1 MFLLAFPILLLA
13 TLALGLWTIE
23 RLRLTPENPVE
34 HGWIASTLGLLVLG
48 TAFTVLGFAQILN
61 PVGLW
66 IVVLASIALGFAELR
81 WYVLRDHWTPVRDQ
95 WRDLAWP
102 WKLATVIGI
111 ALLLTQG
118 LLSLA
123 PNTQWDTLA
132 HHFLVPEMFLK
143 WGGIYDLQQVQQS
156 YFPSLFQM
164 LYAGGM
170 GLGGEQTASLL
181 GWWWSTLVILG
192 LVVIGQR
199 IWRLEAGIAAG
210 IIMLTQ
216 ELYSKQLQGG
226 WADSG
231 VALFVLLATYGLVRH
246 WERPRI
252 VLPPYTPGYV
262 CGTALLTMKRLK
274 EEAMSESEGDPIA
287 PPETL
292 AKPLPPE
299 PPAMT
304 PASPAPP
311 SSPGPH
317 ADLVFSQHRSRLAMP
332 WLIVSALGMGSALAG
347 SKHNALLPFV
357 LILVAWAVQW
367 LLTRG
372 HPLLEQLKRMAIF
385 IGVALLPP
393 LCWYIRS
400 WILTGSPVYPLTLFG
415 LFPGPELPVYAES
428 SWIDRSYHRDLAA
441 LFTYPFM
448 LTYSPSLVEG
458 FQGRFPPQWPLLI
471 PFLLWRQW
479 RDAPVRFYTLLFA
492 GTLALMFLVAPKETR
507 YMLFAIPWLALLTGG
522 GLICLLEQ
530 LKGWHSGV
538 AIQSVAVLLLLL
550 LPLSLRQRDLAPDI
564 ATRWQVVTKVKSRGK
579 YLGYASPNTATIAWM
594 NANLPEDAF
603 VFCLEDRTYRLEPDW
618 TNYYAATETFPQTA
632 EESYTFCWRQ
642 GVTHLFLGD
651 GTIIQAQILKNIVD
665 LPPDAN
671 GISHFRLSQVM
682 VNLKGE
688 LISPTQ
694 HWVAWTT
701 VRRFL
706 QRAGFASTLDADGV
720 ETFSIPHDTLLST
733 PVQRAHYNVMG
744 AITEMH
750 ERRMMK
756 LLKSD
761 GLNMVFE
768 YDYSPIA
775 MYEDPLKFGV
785 GRPDWTHRQ

>member
-23 RLRLTPENPVE
+23 RLRLTPDNPLE
-34 HGWIASTLGLLVLG
+34 HGWIAATLGLLVLG
-48 TAFTVLGFAQILN
+48 SAITALGFAQGLN
-61 PVGLW
+61 PAALW
-66 IVVLASIALGFAELR
+66 TLCFISIAIGWRELR
-81 WYVLRDHWTPVRDQ
+81 WYVLRDHWTFVRDQ
-95 WRDLAWP
+95 WRDLQWP
-102 WKLATVIGI
+102 WKLATGVGGLLLLIQ
-111 ALLLTQG
+111 ALLA
-118 LLSLA
+118 LA

-143 WGGIYDLQQVQQS
+143 WGGIYDVQQVQQS

-170 GLGGEQTASLL
+170 GIGGEQTASLL
-181 GWWWSTLVILG
+181 GWWWSSLVIIG

-199 IWRLEAGIAAG
+199 IWRLEAGIAAA

-231 VALFVLLATYGLVRH
+231 VALFVLLATWG
-246 WERPRI
+246 
-252 VLPPYTPGYV
+252 VLRWRFEN
-262 CGTALLTMKRLK
+262 AL
-274 EEAMSESEGDPIA
+274 
-287 PPETL
+287 
-292 AKPLPPE
+292 
-299 PPAMT
+299 
-304 PASPAPP
+304 
-311 SSPGPH
+311 
-317 ADLVFSQHRSRLAMP
+317 P
-332 WLIVSALGMGSALAG
+332 WLLVGAFGMGGALAG
-347 SKHNALLPFV
+347 SKHNALLPLA
-357 LILVAWAVQW
+357 LILGAFGVWTLFGRATKLHHDLPDMTITGVLRA
-367 LLTRG
+367 T
-372 HPLLEQLKRMAIF
+372 AIF

-393 LCWYIRS
+393 MCWYLRS
-400 WILTGSPVYPLTLFG
+400 WLLTGSPVYPLTLFG

-471 PFLLWRQW
+471 PFLWWRQW

-492 GTLALMFLVAPKETR
+492 GTLALMILVAPKETR
-507 YMLFAIPWLALLTGG
+507 YMLFAIPWLALLAGG

-530 LKGWHSGV
+530 LKVWNAGV
-538 AIQSVAVLLLLL
+538 AYQSIAVLLLLL
-550 LPLSLRQRDLAPDI
+550 LPLGLRQRDLGPDI
-564 ATRWQVVTKVKSRGK
+564 ATRWPVVVKAESRGK
-579 YLGYASPNTATIAWM
+579 YIGHASPNTAMIAWM
-594 NANLPEDAF
+594 NANLPDEAF

-618 TNYYAATETFPQTA
+618 TNYYAATESFPQTA

-671 GISHFRLSQVM
+671 GMTHFRLSQVM

-706 QRAGFASTLDADGV
+706 QRAGFTSTIDADGV
-720 ETFSIPHDTLLST
+720 ETFTIPHDTLLST
-733 PVQRAHYNVMG
+733 PVQQAHYNVMG
-744 AITEMH
+744 AITDMY
-750 ERRMMK
+750 ERRMMT

-768 YDYSPIA
+768 YDYAPIE
-775 MYEDPLKFGV
+775 MYEDPAKFGV